1 MKFRSGRKIITAGAQ
16 ATLHPEDAH
25 QALIEKHLKC
35 DWGIL
40 DIDDKRLNDEAV
52 ESGEDRILSKYRD
65 RHGNEFYIITEWDRS
80 ITTILL
86 CDEY

>member
-1 MKFRSGRKIITAGAQ
+1 MKFQPGRMVITAGAQ
-16 ATLHPEDAH
+16 EALNSEDAR
-25 QALIEKHLKC
+25 QALIEKHLEG

-40 DIDDKRLNDEAV
+40 GAEDKRLNDEAV
-52 ESGEDRILSKYRD
+52 ESGEDRILSKYLD
-65 RHGNEFYIITEWDRS
+65 RHGHEFYIITEWDRS